1 MRKKGKTLFEDPD
14 FGPKYKGDTAQNS
27 IYMDGVP
34 KGYPDPEN
42 MVWCRPHEI
51 SQKKRPEFIDNG
63 ADTNDVI
70 QGALGD
76 CWFIGAL
83 SVLATEDKLLRGSY
97 NSKDDKDKFIDNH
110 EAEAMTS
117 GVYPPMFHY
126 LRKYGMYVFRFYKNN
141 SWRYVIIDDRLPC
154 YKKDYGDKDLVFGR
168 CRSVNEFW
176 VPLIEKAYAK
186 IHNCYEALIG
196 GFIDDGLT
204 DMTAYAQTKIIFRNT
219 KKHGKESEKIKLPS
233 LGLKLNR
240 TQKEEL
246 DALWKLIS
254 DANRNKSLIG
264 CSARGPTG
272 SEATF
277 PEGVACGVLQGHAYS
292 IIDVFEITIEN
303 IVDEDDEE
311 AMSKKANLGPDGKPA
326 KTRQQRLLR
335 LRNPWGKKE
344 WNGAWSDGSD
354 ELIDNLV
361 PLNKYVREQI
371 EYGRKN
377 NDPDL
382 EGMKLFDQGAND
394 GTFLMSFE
402 DWR

>member
-154 YKKDYGDKDLVFGR
+154 YKRGYGEPEIVFGK
-168 CRSVNEFW
+168 CRSQNEFW

-186 IHNCYEALIG
+186 IHNCYEALIS

-204 DMTAYAQTKIIFRNT
+204 DMTALAQTKIVFRKKNSRKVKIRRMLPKDKKDKELYKQNMIDELWNT
-219 KKHGKESEKIKLPS
+219 LKEARDNHSMM
-233 LGLKLNR
+233 
-240 TQKEEL
+240 
-246 DALWKLIS
+246 
-254 DANRNKSLIG
+254 G
-264 CSARGPTG
+264 CSAFGGTEHEIQR
-272 SEATF
+272 
-277 PEGVACGVLQGHAYS
+277 PEGVPCGILAGHAYS
-292 IIDVFEITIEN
+292 IIDVLHIPVKIFN
-303 IVDEDDEE
+303 EE
-311 AMSKKANLGPDGKPA
+311 TD
-326 KTRQQRLLR
+326 
-335 LRNPWGKKE
+335 
-344 WNGAWSDGSD
+344 
-354 ELIDNLV
+354 
-361 PLNKYVREQI
+361 
-371 EYGRKN
+371 
-377 NDPDL
+377 
-382 EGMKLFDQGAND
+382 
-394 GTFLMSFE
+394 
-402 DWR
+402 